1 MKKIFLTI
9 ATLLFTYNTN
19 SHAEESWKLAKE
31 AEGIKVYTFELPGS
45 PVKSFKGICDI
56 DAPMEVIL
64 EVLADIESF
73 PKWFPNCKEYK
84 YIKKDNKDNM
94 VLYMVIKCGWPAA
107 DRDVVFFSMHTDAP
121 ERGEHLINLIFIKDS
136 DSIVPRNKEYVRMA
150 DFGGGYVL
158 KKINKDKTNVSF
170 TSKVD
175 LGGNIPVALVNMLAV
190 DTPFKS
196 LQGLRVMSQKDE
208 YYQKAGIKK

>member
-1 MKKIFLTI
+1 
-9 ATLLFTYNTN
+9 
-19 SHAEESWKLAKE
+19 
-31 AEGIKVYTFELPGS
+31 
-45 PVKSFKGICDI
+45 
-56 DAPMEVIL
+56 
-64 EVLADIESF
+64 
-73 PKWFPNCKEYK
+73 
-84 YIKKDNKDNM
+84 
-94 VLYMVIKCGWPAA
+94 
-107 DRDVVFFSMHTDAP
+107 
-121 ERGEHLINLIFIKDS
+121 
-136 DSIVPRNKEYVRMA
+136 KEYVRMA